1 MVDRTGQVWVI
12 EQHNIILLV
21 LGAPTR
27 AVVAESRT
35 VFAPV
40 LMMHPCLNLLTG
52 AKFNATERLDEPWE
66 GWQDGRL
73 A

>member
-12 EQHNIILLV
+12 EQRNIILLV

-27 AVVAESRT
+27 AGVAESRT
-35 VFAPV
+35 VPV
-40 LMMHPCLNLLTG
+40 LMMHPCVNLLTG
-52 AKFNATERLDEPWE
+52 AKFNVGEWTDESWE